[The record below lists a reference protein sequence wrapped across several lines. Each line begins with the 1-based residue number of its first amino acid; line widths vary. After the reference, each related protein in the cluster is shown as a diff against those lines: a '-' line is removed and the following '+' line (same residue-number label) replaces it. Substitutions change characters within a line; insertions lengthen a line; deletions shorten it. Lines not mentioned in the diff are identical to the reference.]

1 MRLEKKRN
9 YGKAKRKGLAGLEGL
24 ARRAAIVTPVPPV
37 MPVPPV
43 KEGLDPR
50 FHQRVE
56 LRLQLTPLRGIG
68 EDLGGDALALR
79 WVGDQFMND
88 VVGVDRLDAK
98 FVQITSEK
106 RFPAGNAAGKGN
118 LHDKGKPKFGS

>member
-9 YGKAKRKGLAGLEGL
+9 YGKAKDRGQRTNDRGFFPHHLASVFCPLPFL
-24 ARRAAIVTPVPPV
+24 
-37 MPVPPV
+37 
-43 KEGLDPR
+43 KKLFDPR

-56 LRLQLTPLRGIG
+56 LCLQLAALSGIG